1 MKSSPP
7 VVKLPEGYA
16 FIPPSVPLTYP
27 KTYRLISAG
36 SMNKRPKQKRAVFK
50 KLTNIAGR
58 VRKAKCKGPEVDL
71 ADESF
76 CCCGGEMI

>member
-27 KTYRLISAG
+27 ETYRLIPAG
-36 SMNKRPKQKRAVFK
+36 PSNQRPKQKRTVFNT
-50 KLTNIAGR
+50 LTNIVGR
-58 VRKAKCKGPEVDL
+58 VHMAKRKEPEVDL